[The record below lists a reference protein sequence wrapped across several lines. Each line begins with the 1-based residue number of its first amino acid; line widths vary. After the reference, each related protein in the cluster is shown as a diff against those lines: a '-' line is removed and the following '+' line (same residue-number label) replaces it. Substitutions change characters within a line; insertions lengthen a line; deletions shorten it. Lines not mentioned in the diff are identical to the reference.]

1 MKNYFIY
8 KYEDLT
14 SSDEKIKV
22 TVIFVHQESISSKN
36 TLSQEINVFF
46 QKNSIT
52 DKLVVIL
59 PEYLDKDS
67 MKLFSEQRND
77 TFVRI
82 PGRSKDYFEESLI
95 IYNYDITGSL
105 SIKEGIE
112 PVNRNKFISNIFRN
126 GNTIIFKQNG
136 GIVESTPDHHF
147 VFPSNKH
154 CSKFLRTGN
163 VLINQAEVFFLSLQ
177 LLKYFND
184 IKFVYCD
191 TSSINTL
198 PYAVLELKRRFQ
210 SNFSAPSIF
219 SFKSYELFESYQ
231 EKFSPNS
238 LILISS
244 STSGNIIDRLI
255 EHQRAEKEQIKVLFF
270 LGKEKNYL
278 DKKENIICN
287 LTKDDKEFPQGEEMF
302 ETAENSSECNLC
314 KNNSRPVNI
323 RGDVFLTVQPKV
335 YKHLLN
341 IKNECI
347 PVNVSP
353 FVRDFRDGSKGHVI
367 IKTFYKDND
376 PNSNY
381 EIYFDF
387 INLIDNIT
395 EYNSY
400 KSSLDR
406 LIDKHVPANT
416 KYIIYLPDEGSL
428 KLTNYLKNQI
438 PSSINPRIIK
448 LDKDLLSN
456 FKDGEA
462 GSVMV
467 VASCI
472 ITGKK
477 LLQVSRLMRKFEKLN
492 LIYFVGIFRPI
503 NDSFA
508 NDLVNDLKKGKG
520 KSDERPFIPVENI
533 NTTITQQRSSWA
545 LEINFIE
552 ELLGDI
558 DDDSLLFKFFNKR
571 IDILRNNKSALG
583 LTNDLFLKKFDGKEL
598 FLRKSFAFWKFNY
611 DEKEVNQS
619 EVYFT
624 ISSIINNLE
633 NRDINL
639 HPSLKQT
646 NYVRNL
652 LSPRN
657 FHRFNDG
664 IIQSCLLRCSKP
676 DYLSYDLDDEANLQ
690 MKEFLSSIISK
701 YDTEDGEALLEF
713 LLALGLKKL
722 KLKKVDLDI
731 ILLEAQNCEDL
742 IISEFA
748 SYLIKYLHS

>member
-1 MKNYFIY
+1 MKNYFIF
-8 KYEDLT
+8 KYEDLIS
-14 SSDEKIKV
+14 SSDKIKI
-22 TVIFVHQESISSKN
+22 TVIFVHQETIYSKS
-36 TLSQEINVFF
+36 TLSQEINKFF

-59 PEYLDKDS
+59 PDYLDS
-67 MKLFSEQRND
+67 EGMKLFNEERSD

-82 PGRSKDYFEESLI
+82 PGRSEDYFEENLI
-95 IYNYDITGSL
+95 IYNYDSEGNL
-105 SIKEGIE
+105 SIRKGIKPDNE
-112 PVNRNKFISNIFRN
+112 DKFIENIFRN
-126 GNTIIFKQNG
+126 GNTIIFKENG

-163 VLINQAEVFFLSLQ
+163 VLAHQAEVFFLSLQ
-177 LLKYFND
+177 LLKYFDN

-198 PYAVLELKRRFQ
+198 PYAVLELKRRFKKE
-210 SNFSAPSIF
+210 FSTPAIF

-231 EKFSPNS
+231 EKFSRNS

-255 EHQRAEKEQIKVLFF
+255 AEQRAEKEQIKVLFF
-270 LGKEKNYL
+270 LGKDQNYL

-287 LTKDDKEFPQGEEMF
+287 LTRDNLSYPQGEEIF
-302 ETAENSSECNLC
+302 ETADNASDCNLC

-341 IKNECI
+341 VKVECI
-347 PVNVSP
+347 PTSVSP
-353 FVRDFRDGSKGHVI
+353 FVYNFRNAGKTNVI
-367 IKTFYKDND
+367 IKTFYKDID

-387 INLIDNIT
+387 INLIDNIK

-400 KSSLDR
+400 KNSLDR

-428 KLTNYLKNQI
+428 KLSEYLTSRI
-438 PSSINPRIIK
+438 PETINPK
-448 LDKDLLSN
+448 LVALDKDLLSN
-456 FKDGEA
+456 FENGET
-462 GSVMV
+462 GSVVV

-477 LLQVSRLMRKFEKLN
+477 LLQISRLMRKFENLN

-508 NDLVNDLKKGKG
+508 NDLINDLKKGKG
-520 KSDERPFIPVENI
+520 KSDERPFIAVESI
-533 NTTITQQRSSWA
+533 NTSITQQRSSWA
-545 LEINFIE
+545 LEIDFIE
-552 ELLGDI
+552 ELLGSI
-558 DDDSLLFKFFNKR
+558 DDDSVLYSFFNIR
-571 IDILRNNKSALG
+571 MDVLINNKSSRG
-583 LTNDLFLKKFDGKEL
+583 LANNLFLKKFDNNNL

-611 DEKEVNQS
+611 KENEINQS

-624 ISSIINNLE
+624 MSSIINNLE
-633 NRDINL
+633 NREINL

-664 IIQSCLLRCSKP
+664 IIQACLLRCSKP
-676 DYLSYDLDDEANLQ
+676 DYLSYDLDNEANLQ
-690 MKEFLSSIISK
+690 MTEFLSSIISK
-701 YDTEDGEALLEF
+701 YDSEDGEALLEF
-713 LLALGLKKL
+713 LLAIGLKKL
-722 KLKKVDLDI
+722 RLKKADLDI
-731 ILLEAQNCEDL
+731 ILGQAKNCNDEL
-742 IISEFA
+742 ISQFA
-748 SYLIKYLHS
+748 EYLLNMKD